1 MKKTS
6 KMKMPS
12 KSKMDEAGARSA
24 MRGKAKLDEA
34 DNGKG
39 FKKVPKGKEK
49 GTAEWTPPWAKKND
63 PMMKKGK
70 K

>member
-1 MKKTS
+1 M
-6 KMKMPS
+6 S
-12 KSKMDEAGARSA
+12 KSPKKMASPAGARSA

-49 GTAEWTPPWAKKND
+49 GTTEWTPPWAKK
-63 PMMKKGK
+63 GK